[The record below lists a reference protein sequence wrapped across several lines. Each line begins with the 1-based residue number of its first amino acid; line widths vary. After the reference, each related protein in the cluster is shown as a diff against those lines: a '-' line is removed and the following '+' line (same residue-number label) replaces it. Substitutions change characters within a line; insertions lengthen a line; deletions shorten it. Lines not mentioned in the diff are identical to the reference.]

1 MKHFL
6 LTILIGCILFTS
18 CTKEYSEQFH
28 AYETNPLNDTAWKT
42 SITSNAP
49 INQITNTLSENR
61 NTFVDSFNAVT
72 GGTVVFSDSL
82 KIIFP
87 ANACV
92 AIPGTTL
99 YGKVKVELTQLK
111 RKGDF
116 VRFAKPTTSVYRL
129 LQTGGSFNVRLSQ
142 NGYPLSLAPNASYKI
157 VYRNQTVSN
166 DMRFFYED
174 AVAISTQDTIKTWLP
189 SDNLGTVT
197 NWQQYDTAT
206 NTVYRG
212 YELTSRKL
220 NWINC
225 DFFNDSTSA
234 STKLNVSLPLNF
246 TNNNTQ
252 AYIVFKG
259 KNIIAKLYSDY
270 ATRLFTF
277 PKVPVNSEV
286 YLIVI
291 GKLGNDYYF
300 TSKSLNI
307 VNANII
313 SAQPE
318 PKTLGYINN
327 YLDNL

>member
-6 LTILIGCILFTS
+6 FTILISCILFTS

-28 AYETNPLNDTAWKT
+28 AYETNALNDTAWRT
-42 SITSNAP
+42 TILSNAP
-49 INQITNTLSENR
+49 VNQITYTLAENR
-61 NTFVDSFNAVT
+61 NVFVDSFNVTT
-72 GGTVVFSDSL
+72 GGTVFFSDSL
-82 KIIFP
+82 KIVFP
-87 ANACV
+87 PNACV

-99 YGKVKVELTQLK
+99 YGKVKVEITQLK
-111 RKGDF
+111 KKGDF
-116 VRFAKPTTSVYRL
+116 IRFAKPTTSINRL

-142 NGYPLSLAPNASYKI
+142 NGYPLSLAPNASYKV

-174 AVAISTQDTIKTWLP
+174 AVAVSAQDTIKTWLP
-189 SDNLGTVT
+189 GDNFGAVT
-197 NWQQYDTAT
+197 NWQQYDTAS

-212 YELTSRKL
+212 YEITSRKL

-225 DFFNDSTSA
+225 DFFIDSTGP

-259 KNIIAKLYSDY
+259 KNTIARLNSDY

-277 PKVPVNSEV
+277 AKVPVNTEV

-300 TSKSLNI
+300 TSKSVTI
-307 VNANII
+307 VNSNII
-313 SAQPE
+313 NAQLE
-318 PKTLGYINN
+318 PKTLSYINS
-327 YLDNL
+327 YLETL